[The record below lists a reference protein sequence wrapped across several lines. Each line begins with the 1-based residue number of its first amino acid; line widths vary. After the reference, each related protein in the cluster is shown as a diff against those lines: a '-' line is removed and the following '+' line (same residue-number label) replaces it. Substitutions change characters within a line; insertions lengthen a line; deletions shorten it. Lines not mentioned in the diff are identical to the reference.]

1 MSFRDWDIFGDIAR
15 LRRDLD
21 RFSEG
26 LLPGR
31 EASEQETAWA
41 PPVDVYE
48 DDEGLI
54 LVVDLPGVRRDDIE
68 LRIDDTGLT
77 LEGERPRTEA
87 SSGIRLERPAGRF
100 RRSFRIGIPVD
111 PSRARAAYREGVL
124 RITVPRAA
132 PGGSTRVRVD
142 VE

>member
-1 MSFRDWDIFGDIAR
+1 MGLGDWDIFGDIAR

-26 LLPGR
+26 FLPGR
-31 EASEQETAWA
+31 ETSEKETVWA

-48 DDEGLI
+48 DDDGLI
-54 LVVDLPGVRRDDIE
+54 LVVDLPGVQRDDID

-77 LEGERPRTEA
+77 VEGERAREES
-87 SSGIRLERPAGRF
+87 SSGIRLERPAGRS
-100 RRSFRIGIPVD
+100 RRSFRIGIPLD
-111 PSRARAAYREGVL
+111 PSGARATYREGVL
-124 RITVPRAA
+124 RITIPRAG
-132 PGGSTRVRVD
+132 PGGRARVRVE

>member
-1 MSFRDWDIFGDIAR
+1 MGSGDWDIFGDIAR

-21 RFSEG
+21 RFSG
-26 LLPGR
+26 DFLPGR
-31 EASEQETAWA
+31 EAPEQETVWA

-48 DDEGLI
+48 DDDGLI
-54 LVVDLPGVRRDDIE
+54 LVVDLPGVRRDDID

-77 LEGERPRTEA
+77 VEGERARAEA
-87 SSGIRLERPAGRF
+87 STEIRRERPAGRF

-111 PSRARAAYREGVL
+111 PSAARATYREGVL
-124 RITVPRAA
+124 RITIPWATSGGRARL
-132 PGGSTRVRVD
+132 RVE

>member
-1 MSFRDWDIFGDIAR
+1 MGIGDWDIFGDIAR

-26 LLPGR
+26 FLPGR
-31 EASEQETAWA
+31 EASEQETVWA

-48 DDEGLI
+48 DDGGLI
-54 LVVDLPGVRRDDIE
+54 LVVDLPGVRRDDID

-77 LEGERPRTEA
+77 VEGERAREES

-100 RRSFRIGIPVD
+100 RRSFRIGIPLD
-111 PSRARAAYREGVL
+111 PSGARATYREGVL
-124 RITVPRAA
+124 RITIPRAA
-132 PGGSTRVRVD
+132 PGSRARVRVEVD
-142 VE
+142 

>member
-1 MSFRDWDIFGDIAR
+1 MGIGDWDIFGDIAR

-26 LLPGR
+26 FLPGR
-31 EASEQETAWA
+31 EASETETVWA

-48 DDEGLI
+48 DDDGLV
-54 LVVDLPGVRRDDIE
+54 LVADLVGVRREDID
-68 LRIDDTGLT
+68 LRIDDTSVT
-77 LEGERPRTEA
+77 LEGERARAES

-111 PSRARAAYREGVL
+111 PSGARATYREGVL
-124 RITVPRAA
+124 RITIPRAA
-132 PGGSTRVRVD
+132 PGGRARVRVE

>member
-1 MSFRDWDIFGDIAR
+1 MGIGDWDIFGDIAR

-26 LLPGR
+26 FLPGR
-31 EASEQETAWA
+31 EAPDQETAWA

-54 LVVDLPGVRRDDIE
+54 LVVDLPGVRRDDID

-77 LEGERPRTEA
+77 VEGERARTES

-100 RRSFRIGIPVD
+100 RRSFRIGIPLD
-111 PSRARAAYREGVL
+111 PSGARATYREGVL
-124 RITVPRAA
+124 RITIPRAA
-132 PGGSTRVRVD
+132 PGGRARVRVE